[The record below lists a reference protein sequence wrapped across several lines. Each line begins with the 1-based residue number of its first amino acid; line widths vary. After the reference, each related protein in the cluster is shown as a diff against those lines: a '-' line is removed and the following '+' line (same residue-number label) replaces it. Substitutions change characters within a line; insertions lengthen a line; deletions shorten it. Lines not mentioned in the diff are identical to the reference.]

1 MATAAA
7 IHLFGIRHHGPGSA
21 RSLVAALEALAPDIV
36 LVEGPPE
43 GEAMLPLALHAA
55 MTPPV
60 ALLVYAPGEPRRAA
74 FYPFAIFSPEWQA
87 IRYGLVHGL
96 PVRFMDLPQ
105 RHWLALAPAEEVT
118 GDADP
123 GAAQPDPLL
132 TLARA
137 AGHDDVET
145 WWEQFVEARGASV
158 ELFAAIQEAMT
169 ALRAAEAT
177 ASALEPLRE
186 AAMRTALRAAQ
197 RAGFI
202 RIAVVCGAWHVP
214 ALMLDRAGSPTAK
227 ADAALLRGLPKVA
240 VAVTWA
246 PWSYGHLAR
255 ASGYGAG
262 ITSPGWY
269 EHLWCTPQDRTVS
282 WLSRVAGL
290 LREADL
296 DASPA
301 QVIDAVRLAEALAAL
316 RDQPRPGLEEMNEAA
331 LAALCHGNP
340 LPLQLI
346 GEKLIIGDRLGA
358 VPEEAPAVPLSADL
372 QVQQRRLR
380 LPLDPTATPYDLDL
394 RQPTDLGRSQ
404 LLHRLLLLGVPW
416 GKLGRV
422 AGTRGTFH
430 ELWTLQWQPAFAVA
444 VIEMARW
451 GNTVA
456 EAAAAYAR
464 HLAASATDL
473 AALTALLDRVL
484 LADLAATVED
494 VMAAVQAQAALTADV
509 TGLMAALPPL
519 ARTVRYGD
527 VRAAAAVDAAALNAI
542 SAGLVERIC
551 IGLPLACATLD
562 DDAASAMLE
571 RIEAVQEALAVLQSD
586 DLSAAWRGALAALA
600 DQRGLHG
607 LIAGR
612 CCRLLLDN
620 GALTRSEMDRRLRL
634 ALSPGGDPAYAAAW
648 LEGWLRGSGLLL
660 LHDEALWA
668 VLDAWLADLG
678 AEAFINALPLL
689 RRAFSAFP
697 PAERRQLGELAA
709 RGARGWPV
717 AGGSGAAV
725 DAVRGDAILPLLA
738 AILGLM
744 PPGAPCF
751 LSANDSQNLP
761 TE

>member
-1 MATAAA
+1 MWHEGFTPVIAMATTAA

-21 RSLVAALEALAPDIV
+21 RSLLAVLEALAPDIL

-43 GEAMLPLALHAA
+43 GDPMLPLARHAA
-55 MTPPV
+55 MQPPV

-74 FYPFAIFSPEWQA
+74 FYPFAVFTPEWQA
-87 IRYGLVHGL
+87 IRYGLMHDL

-105 RHWLALAPAEEVT
+105 RHWLALAPAEEAT

-145 WWEQFVEARGASV
+145 WWEQFVEARGASI
-158 ELFAAIQEAMT
+158 ELFAAILEAMT
-169 ALRAAEAT
+169 ALRAAAAT
-177 ASALEPLRE
+177 ASSLESLRE

-197 RAGFI
+197 REGYA

-214 ALMLDRAGSPTAK
+214 ALALDRAGQPSAK
-227 ADAALLRGLPKVA
+227 ADAALLRGLPKIE

-269 EHLWCTPQDRTVS
+269 AHLWATPHDRTVG

-296 DASPA
+296 NASPA
-301 QVIDAVRLAEALAAL
+301 QVIDAVRLAEA
-316 RDQPRPGLEEMNEAA
+316 A
-331 LAALCHGNP
+331 LAALCYGNP

-346 GEKLIIGDRLGA
+346 SEKLIVGDRLGA
-358 VPEEAPAVPLSADL
+358 VPEEAPAVPLDADL
-372 QVQQRRLR
+372 QAQQRRLR
-380 LPLDPTATPYDLDL
+380 LPPDPTAKPYDLDL
-394 RQPTDLGRSQ
+394 RQPIDLGRSQ

-422 AGTRGTFH
+422 AGARGTFH
-430 ELWTLQWQPAFAVA
+430 ELWTLQWEPAFAIA

-456 EAAAAYAR
+456 ETAAAYAR

-473 AALTALLDRVL
+473 AALTALLDQVL
-484 LADLAATVED
+484 LADLAAAVED
-494 VMAAVQAQAALTADV
+494 VMAAVQARAALTADV

-527 VRAAAAVDAAALNAI
+527 VRGAAAVDAAALNAI
-542 SAGLVERIC
+542 IVGLVERIC

-562 DDAASAMLE
+562 DDAAGAMLE
-571 RIEAVQEALAVLQSD
+571 RIEAVQEALAALQSD
-586 DLSAAWRGALAALA
+586 DLSAAWRGTLAVLA
-600 DQRGLHG
+600 DQVSLHG

-612 CCRLLLDN
+612 CCRLLLDD
-620 GALTRSEMDRRLRL
+620 GSMTREETGRRLHL
-634 ALSPGGDPAYAAAW
+634 ALSPGNAPTHAAAW

-660 LHDEALWA
+660 LHDGALWGI
-668 VLDAWLADLG
+668 LDAWLAGLS

-689 RRAFSAFP
+689 RRAFSVFP

-709 RGARGWPV
+709 CGARGRPV
-717 AGGSGAAV
+717 AGGSRAAV

-738 AILGLM
+738 AILGLT
-744 PPGAPCF
+744 PPATAEGDA
-751 LSANDSQNLP
+751 A
-761 TE
+761 

>member
-1 MATAAA
+1 
-7 IHLFGIRHHGPGSA
+7 
-21 RSLVAALEALAPDIV
+21 
-36 LVEGPPE
+36 
-43 GEAMLPLALHAA
+43 
-55 MTPPV
+55 
-60 ALLVYAPGEPRRAA
+60 
-74 FYPFAIFSPEWQA
+74 
-87 IRYGLVHGL
+87 
-96 PVRFMDLPQ
+96 
-105 RHWLALAPAEEVT
+105 
-118 GDADP
+118 
-123 GAAQPDPLL
+123 
-132 TLARA
+132 
-137 AGHDDVET
+137 
-145 WWEQFVEARGASV
+145 VEARGASS

-169 ALRAAEAT
+169 ALRASAATVSLPKPLHEAT
-177 ASALEPLRE
+177 DRRPPTNDRSPAATSALEPLRE
-186 AAMRTALRAAQ
+186 AAMRTTLRAAQ
-197 RAGFI
+197 REGFA
-202 RIAVVCGAWHVP
+202 RLAVVCGAWHVP
-214 ALMLDRAGSPTAK
+214 ALALDRAGLPSAK
-227 ADAALLRGLPKVA
+227 ADATLLRGLPKIEVA
-240 VAVTWA
+240 ATWA

-269 EHLWCTPQDRTVS
+269 EHLWDTPHDRTVG

-316 RDQPRPGLEEMNEAA
+316 RERPRPGLAELNEAT

-340 LPLQLI
+340 LPLQII
-346 GEKLIIGDRLGA
+346 GEKLIVGDRLGA

-372 QVQQRRLR
+372 QAQQRRLR
-380 LPLDPTATPYDLDL
+380 LPPDPLAAPYDLDL

-404 LLHRLLLLGVPW
+404 LIHRLALLGIPW

-422 AGTRGTFH
+422 TGARGAFH
-430 ELWTLQWQPAFAVA
+430 ELWILQWDPAFAIA
-444 VIEMARW
+444 VIEVARW

-484 LADLAATVED
+484 LADLAAAVDD

-509 TGLMAALPPL
+509 AGLMAALPPL

-527 VRAAAAVDAAALNAI
+527 VRGSAGAASVDVAALNAI
-542 SAGLVERIC
+542 IAGLVERIC

-562 DDAASAMLE
+562 DDAAGAMLE
-571 RIEAVQEALAVLQSD
+571 RIEAVQEALAALQAA
-586 DLSAAWRGALAALA
+586 DLSAAWRSALAVLA
-600 DQRGLHG
+600 DQGGLHG

-612 CCRLLLDN
+612 CCRLLLDG
-620 GALTRSEMDRRLRL
+620 GALTRPELDRRLRL
-634 ALSPGGDPAYAAAW
+634 ALSPGSAPAYAAAW

-678 AEAFINALPLL
+678 AEAFVNALPLL

-709 RGARGWPV
+709 RGARGRPV
-717 AGGSGAAV
+717 AGGDGSAV
-725 DAVRGDAILPLLA
+725 DAARGDAILPLLA
-738 AILGLM
+738 AILGLA
-744 PPGAPCF
+744 PPQAAEGEA
-751 LSANDSQNLP
+751 A
-761 TE
+761 